1 MNDYEV
7 VVKVPASTAN
17 LGSGFDSIG
26 MALQRYTTVK
36 MKLANQTKVN
46 LIGQHQQGLPMNK
59 QNLIYQ
65 AADYLCRQAEIETPQ
80 LEIEVESEIPLSRG
94 LGSSGAAI
102 IGGMVAV
109 NTLVGTPFTKDEI
122 FQLASELEG
131 HPDNVGASLFGGV
144 LVAAKNKENKF
155 TYVNF
160 PPPEQLKVVVSIP
173 DYELQTKEARGVL
186 PEQYSREDAVHALS
200 HAALLSAALMRGD
213 FKAMGEALND
223 QIHQP
228 YRKHLIPGFEEILE
242 NGKNYGAIGAA
253 ISGAGPTIIAFTSQS
268 SERLILYIKQVME
281 KYNVNA
287 QTIEIPIDYNG
298 VVCKINERTFE
309 KLEN

>member
-131 HPDNVGASLFGGV
+131 HPDNVGASL
-144 LVAAKNKENKF
+144 L
-155 TYVNF
+155 
-160 PPPEQLKVVVSIP
+160 VVS
-173 DYELQTKEARGVL
+173 L
-186 PEQYSREDAVHALS
+186 
-200 HAALLSAALMRGD
+200 
-213 FKAMGEALND
+213 
-223 QIHQP
+223 
-228 YRKHLIPGFEEILE
+228 
-242 NGKNYGAIGAA
+242 
-253 ISGAGPTIIAFTSQS
+253 
-268 SERLILYIKQVME
+268 
-281 KYNVNA
+281 
-287 QTIEIPIDYNG
+287 
-298 VVCKINERTFE
+298 
-309 KLEN
+309 